1 MRTHRWDPCVDHR
14 GEDTHGFL
22 QTHFQAAHRRCCLVA
37 GAGFDPRTT
46 MTARILA
53 TTLGDRL
60 AAVFLREERP
70 APSPRA
76 VASAERNVE
85 ALKQLVPRSVVAP
98 INVLATDN
106 AVVAGRNAV
115 EAMRRRS
122 FDGFTDLV
130 VDMSALSIGTSF
142 PIVRYL
148 LEYAESRRPEVV
160 NLHVVVASVPEVD
173 ERRRRVSNDV
183 PSLVH
188 SFHGTLR
195 LHSQAGSAKLWMPQL
210 SIPKRDALDRIFVFE
225 SFDDVCPILPFP
237 SRDPRMGDVIIE
249 HFLDQIERSWGVDA
263 RNFVYASEEDPLDVY
278 RTILEID
285 EQRRPV
291 FEKLG
296 SVVVLSP
303 VGSKAVALGSLMAA
317 IERELPVVYVEA
329 LGYVLPPKETA
340 VDQET
345 ELLHVWLHGEAYP
358 QPQREVTA

>member
-1 MRTHRWDPCVDHR
+1 MKTPRWDPCVDHR
-14 GEDTHGFL
+14 GEDTLHFL
-22 QTHFQAAHRRCCLVA
+22 RTHFQASHRRCCLVA

-46 MTARILA
+46 LTASVLA
-53 TTLGDRL
+53 AVLGDRL
-60 AAVFLREERP
+60 SAVFLREERP
-70 APSPRA
+70 APSRRV

-85 ALKQLVPRSVVAP
+85 ALKELIPHAVVAP
-98 INVLATDN
+98 IDVLAPDN

-115 EAMRRRS
+115 EAMRCRS
-122 FDGFTDLV
+122 FADFTDLV

-148 LEYAESRRPEVV
+148 LEFAESQKARVV
-160 NLHVVVASVPEVD
+160 NLHVVVASLPEAD

-195 LHSQAGSAKLWMPQL
+195 LHSHAGSAKLWMPQL
-210 SIPKRDALDRIFVFE
+210 SIPKRDALDRIFVSE
-225 SFDDVCPILPFP
+225 SFDDICPILPFP
-237 SRDPRMGDVIIE
+237 SRDPRMGDVVIE

-317 IERELPVVYVEA
+317 IERMLPVVYVEA
-329 LGYVLPPKETA
+329 LGYVLTPKA
-340 VDQET
+340 VSYT
-345 ELLHVWLHGEAYP
+345 HLTLPTKRIV
-358 QPQREVTA
+358 

>member
-1 MRTHRWDPCVDHR
+1 MMTRRWDPCVDHR
-14 GEDTHGFL
+14 GKDALRFL
-22 QTHFQAAHRRCCLVA
+22 REYFQSPHRRCCLVA

-46 MTARILA
+46 MTAGILA
-53 TTLGDRL
+53 TALGDRL
-60 AAVFLREERP
+60 SAVFLREERP
-70 APSPRA
+70 APSRKTIA
-76 VASAERNVE
+76 RAERNVE
-85 ALKQLVPRSVVAP
+85 ELKRVIPRAEVET
-98 INVLATDN
+98 IDVLAPDN

-115 EAMRRRS
+115 EKMRSRS
-122 FDGFTDLV
+122 FSGLTDLV

-142 PIVRYL
+142 PVVRYL

-160 NLHVVVASVPEVD
+160 NLHVVVASLPEED
-173 ERRRRVSNDV
+173 ERRSRVSNDV

-195 LHSQAGSAKLWMPQL
+195 LHSHAQNAKLWMPQL
-210 SIPKRDALDRIFVFE
+210 SIPKRDALDRIFASE

-237 SRDPRMGDVIIE
+237 SRNPRAGDAIIE
-249 HFLDQIERSWGVDA
+249 HFLDQLEQRWGVDS

-317 IERELPVVYVEA
+317 IERSLPVVYVEA
-329 LGYVLPPKETA
+329 LGYILTPKETV
-340 VDQET
+340 VDQEA

-358 QPQREVTA
+358 QPRSEVLT